1 MIVTKGSSASSLVVK
16 DEEKKTGTA
25 SHPSTTTDDDMTAMD
40 DPKPFFILDWLE
52 KIIPK
57 DLEIAQQL
65 LVTPQKEARG
75 GGAEQGNL
83 VRPQELFTP
92 STTSISTDHT
102 PITDQQPPEAVPKSR
117 FYQKS
122 VMIGNAWNAKGLQKA
137 QKDLWEDALLCWQ
150 NALDIRIQILG
161 DHHLDVANTYN
172 NIGIA
177 LGKIGRYREA
187 IEALHGAQE
196 IRKHHFGEEHTE
208 VAATLHNIGNVYQQ
222 SGDYETAV
230 DYFAMSKH
238 LQTLHLGKNH
248 VQVARAAIAIG
259 HANFQACKWKGAQ
272 TAYTEAMET
281 LQRAG
286 VPDNDVEVEN
296 LKEDIKDV
304 EAELTLSP

>member
-16 DEEKKTGTA
+16 DEEKKTDVPPV
-25 SHPSTTTDDDMTAMD
+25 SHPAPADDVNSM

-57 DLEIAQQL
+57 DLEIAQQF
-65 LVTPQKEARG
+65 LVTPQKEASSG
-75 GGAEQGNL
+75 DTETSNL
-83 VRPQELFTP
+83 VCPKELFTP
-92 STTSISTDHT
+92 SSPSQTTNTST
-102 PITDQQPPEAVPKSR
+102 PPTDKPEAVRKSR

-137 QKDLWEDALLCWQ
+137 QKDLWEDALMCWQ

-161 DHHLDVANTYN
+161 DDHLDVANTYN
-172 NIGIA
+172 NIGIS

-238 LQTLHLGKNH
+238 LQTLHLGNDH

-259 HANFQACKWKGAQ
+259 HANFQAGKWKCAHV
-272 TAYTEAMET
+272 AYIEAKET
-281 LQRAG
+281 LQLAG
-286 VPDNDVEVEN
+286 VPDNDAEVEN
-296 LKEDIKDV
+296 LKEDIKDT
-304 EAELTLSP
+304 EAELNLSA